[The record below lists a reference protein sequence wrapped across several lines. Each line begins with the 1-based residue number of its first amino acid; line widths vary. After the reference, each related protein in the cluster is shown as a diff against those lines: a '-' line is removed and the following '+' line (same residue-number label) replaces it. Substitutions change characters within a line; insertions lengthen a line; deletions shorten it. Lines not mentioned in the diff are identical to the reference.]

1 VPRIARL
8 RECNY
13 ESSGRDAHESGTL
26 VRGFIGVH
34 AQMMRTRTRYA
45 ALAALLTAVSGGT
58 LSQEST
64 DGAEGDAPQRIDHC
78 VSAPAIL
85 DVNVWTDAH
94 VYVRTRGNHYLLTTA
109 ECPDLM
115 LSYQR
120 AEVRLI
126 PYGNSVC
133 QGDGSYFV
141 YLLNRHERACPILTI
156 DRVANRAEAKL
167 LVSGR
172 GDLVEAEKADPPP

>member
-1 VPRIARL
+1 
-8 RECNY
+8 
-13 ESSGRDAHESGTL
+13 
-26 VRGFIGVH
+26 
-34 AQMMRTRTRYA
+34 MRTTTCHAGFA
-45 ALAALLTAVSGGT
+45 AILTAMCGGA

-64 DGAEGDAPQRIDHC
+64 DRAESDAPQRVDHC

-109 ECPDLM
+109 ECPELAD
-115 LSYQR
+115 SYRR

-156 DRVANRAEAKL
+156 DRVADRAEARL
-167 LVSGR
+167 LVEGR
-172 GDLVEAEKADPPP
+172 GDLVEVEKADSPP